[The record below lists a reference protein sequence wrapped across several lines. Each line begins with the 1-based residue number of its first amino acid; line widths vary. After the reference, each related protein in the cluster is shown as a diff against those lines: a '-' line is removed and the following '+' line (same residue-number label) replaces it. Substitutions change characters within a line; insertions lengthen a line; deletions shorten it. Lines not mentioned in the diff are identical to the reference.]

1 MKKGFEN
8 SSVIFLVFLGLISL
22 FPSLIKA
29 QGRNQEVTIVAPYQ
43 PTISDASKI
52 DFKPVLKDT
61 LQQIPPLDYTV
72 LQVAPLPQTFT
83 PEPISAV
90 YTEIETADTLRR
102 NYLRAGF
109 GNYTTPY
116 AELFTNTLKSD
127 EFSLGFH
134 AKHLS
139 SSGQI
144 DDYAT
149 SKFSQNRISLFGK
162 RYLRDKT
169 LSGNL
174 FYKRDVVHYYGF
186 KPDNYVGLDV
196 TDEDLKQRFS
206 LIGAE
211 AGLVSNYKR
220 NGNLNYSVKADF
232 YNLTDLFEIH
242 ETKVGMG
249 GNVNSKNEFMDFV
262 DEQEL
267 GADGQLDYYRNSDS
281 INSQGTTVFSVQPY
295 IRLNF
300 DELNIYV
307 GLRGT
312 LAADSTSEFHV
323 YPAINLTYQVIP
335 DYLQFYAGISG
346 GLQRNSFRSVSDEN
360 PWINPVFP
368 LGFSSTKYQFK
379 GGFTGKIDMV
389 LDYNFSVAYADVE
402 DMLFCANIFSDPLSS
417 AIPENL
423 GNKFTG
429 IYDDVQHTTV
439 KAEFTWQQSYN
450 LTVSLAAEYND
461 YKMADELKPWH
472 KPAFNTK
479 LGAKYQLN
487 PRISLSGE
495 IYYRAKVYAK
505 LFESDPQMF
514 SEVNSFADLSLGG
527 EYQFNDRVSAFLK
540 LNNLTGT
547 QYYRWYNYPMQ
558 RFNAMAGLTFS
569 F

>member
-1 MKKGFEN
+1 MNKGIEKF
-8 SSVIFLVFLGLISL
+8 SSFAFLFLIILIVS
-22 FPSLIKA
+22 PSLLMA

-43 PTISDASKI
+43 PTISDANKI
-52 DFKPVLKDT
+52 DFKPVIKDS
-61 LQQIPPLDYTV
+61 LPEIPPMDYAV
-72 LQVAPLPQTFT
+72 LQVAPLPQVFT
-83 PEPISAV
+83 PEPITAV
-90 YTEIETADTLRR
+90 YTEIETTDTLRR

-127 EFSLGFH
+127 KFSLGFH

-149 SKFSQNRISLFGK
+149 SKFSQNRVSLFGK

-169 LSGNL
+169 LSGKL

-186 KPDNYVGLDV
+186 KPDDFTGIDIS
-196 TDEDLKQRFS
+196 DDDLKQRFS

-211 AGLVSNYKR
+211 AGMVSNFKR
-220 NGNLNYSVKADF
+220 NGTLNYSAKADF
-232 YNLTDLFEIH
+232 YTLSDLYSVN
-242 ETKVGMG
+242 ETKVGLG

-267 GADGQLDYYRNSDS
+267 GADGQLDFYQNNDS
-281 INSQGTTVFSVQPY
+281 ILSLGITVFSVQPY
-295 IRLNF
+295 LRLKF
-300 DELNIYV
+300 DDMNIYL

-312 LAADSTSEFHV
+312 LAADSATDFHV
-323 YPAINLTYQVIP
+323 YPAINVTFQVIP

-360 PWINPVFP
+360 PWINPIFP
-368 LGFSSTKYQFK
+368 LGFTNTKYLFK
-379 GGFTGKIDMV
+379 LGFAGKVDMV
-389 LDYNFSVAYADVE
+389 LDYNLSVAYADVE
-402 DMLFCANIFSDPLSS
+402 DMLFFANIFSDPLSS
-417 AIPENL
+417 AIPDHL

-439 KAEFTWQQSYN
+439 KAELVWQQSYK
-450 LTVSLAAEYND
+450 LSFLLAAEYNN
-461 YKMADELKPWH
+461 YKMENELKPWH
-472 KPAFNTK
+472 KPTFNSK
-479 LGAKYQLN
+479 IGAKYQLN
-487 PRISLSGE
+487 SQISLSGE
-495 IYYRAKVYAK
+495 IFYRSKVYAK
-505 LFESDPQMF
+505 LYETDPQMF
-514 SEVNSFADLSLGG
+514 TEVNAFADLSLGG
-527 EYQFNDRVSAFLK
+527 EYQFNDRISAFLK
-540 LNNLTGT
+540 LNNLSGT

>member
-1 MKKGFEN
+1 
-8 SSVIFLVFLGLISL
+8 
-22 FPSLIKA
+22 
-29 QGRNQEVTIVAPYQ
+29 
-43 PTISDASKI
+43 
-52 DFKPVLKDT
+52 
-61 LQQIPPLDYTV
+61 
-72 LQVAPLPQTFT
+72 
-83 PEPISAV
+83 
-90 YTEIETADTLRR
+90 
-102 NYLRAGF
+102 
-109 GNYTTPY
+109 
-116 AELFTNTLKSD
+116 
-127 EFSLGFH
+127 
-134 AKHLS
+134 
-139 SSGQI
+139 
-144 DDYAT
+144 
-149 SKFSQNRISLFGK
+149 
-162 RYLRDKT
+162 
-169 LSGNL
+169 
-174 FYKRDVVHYYGF
+174 
-186 KPDNYVGLDV
+186 
-196 TDEDLKQRFS
+196 
-206 LIGAE
+206 
-211 AGLVSNYKR
+211 
-220 NGNLNYSVKADF
+220 
-232 YNLTDLFEIH
+232 
-242 ETKVGMG
+242 MG
-249 GNVNSKNEFMDFV
+249 VNVNSKNEFMDFV

-267 GADGQLDYYRNSDS
+267 GADGQLDFYQNTVS
-281 INSQGTTVFSVQPY
+281 INSQGTTVFSIQPY
-295 IRLNF
+295 VRLNF
-300 DELNIYV
+300 DELNIYL

-312 LAADSTSEFHV
+312 FAADSTSEFHV

-368 LGFSSTKYQFK
+368 LGFTNTKYQFK

-402 DMLFCANIFSDPLSS
+402 DMLFFVNIFSDPLSS
-417 AIPENL
+417 VIPENL

-439 KAEFTWQQSYN
+439 KAEFAWQQSYN
-450 LTVSLAAEYND
+450 LTVSLAAEYNN
-461 YKMADELKPWH
+461 YKLATELKPWH

>member
-8 SSVIFLVFLGLISL
+8 SSLIFLVFLGLISL
-22 FPSLIKA
+22 FPPLLMA

-43 PTISDASKI
+43 PTISDANKI
-52 DFKPVLKDT
+52 DFKPVIKDS
-61 LQQIPPLDYTV
+61 LPEIPPMDYAV
-72 LQVAPLPQTFT
+72 LQVAPLPQVFT
-83 PEPISAV
+83 PEPITAV
-90 YTEIETADTLRR
+90 YTEIETTDTLRR

-127 EFSLGFH
+127 KFSLGFH

-149 SKFSQNRISLFGK
+149 SKFSQNRVSLFGK

-174 FYKRDVVHYYGF
+174 FYKREVVHYYGF
-186 KPDNYVGLDV
+186 KPDDFTGIDISDN
-196 TDEDLKQRFS
+196 DLKQRFS

-211 AGLVSNYKR
+211 AGLVSNFKR
-220 NGNLNYSVKADF
+220 NGTLNYSAKADF
-232 YNLTDLFEIH
+232 YTLSDLYSVN
-242 ETKVGMG
+242 ETKFGLG

-267 GADGQLDYYRNSDS
+267 GADGQLDFYQNNDS
-281 INSQGTTVFSVQPY
+281 ILSLGITVFSVQPY
-295 IRLNF
+295 LRLKF
-300 DELNIYV
+300 DDMNIYL

-312 LAADSTSEFHV
+312 LAADSATDFHV
-323 YPAINLTYQVIP
+323 YPAINVTFQVIP

-360 PWINPVFP
+360 PWINPIFP
-368 LGFSSTKYQFK
+368 LGFTNTKYLFK
-379 GGFTGKIDMV
+379 LGFAGKVDMV
-389 LDYNFSVAYADVE
+389 LDYNLSVAYADVE
-402 DMLFCANIFSDPLSS
+402 DMLFFANIFSDPLSS

-429 IYDDVQHTTV
+429 IYDDVQHTAV
-439 KAEFTWQQSYN
+439 KAELVWQQSYK
-450 LTVSLAAEYND
+450 LSFLLAAEYNN
-461 YKMADELKPWH
+461 YKMENELKPWH
-472 KPAFNTK
+472 KPTFNSK
-479 LGAKYQLN
+479 IGAKYQLN
-487 PRISLSGE
+487 PKISLSGE
-495 IYYRAKVYAK
+495 IFYRSKVYAK
-505 LFESDPQMF
+505 LYETDPQMF
-514 SEVNSFADLSLGG
+514 TEVNAFADLSLGG
-527 EYQFNDRVSAFLK
+527 EYQFNDRISAFLK
-540 LNNLTGT
+540 LNNLSGT